1 MGGHHGPSWDNVARS
16 GICLFDQPTGLSR
29 LASTLLGLLCLK
41 SLPRL
46 PFTLL
51 PAEGAVQHIPLLPN
65 SCLCA
70 GSLNRHQNEKFSR
83 LSVHGG
89 TKDKGMNRIHPLL
102 PGEAPGPLRLCFSI
116 FFPLGHAGKNNLGPG
131 GK

>member
-1 MGGHHGPSWDNVARS
+1 MVPHGTILP
-16 GICLFDQPTGLSR
+16 GLGFVWSAHWTVR

-70 GSLNRHQNEKFSR
+70 GSLNRHQDEQFSR

-89 TKDKGMNRIHPLL
+89 TKDKG
-102 PGEAPGPLRLCFSI
+102 
-116 FFPLGHAGKNNLGPG
+116 
-131 GK
+131 

>member
-1 MGGHHGPSWDNVARS
+1 MVPHGTILP
-16 GICLFDQPTGLSR
+16 GLGFVWSAHWTVR

-70 GSLNRHQNEKFSR
+70 GSLNRHQDEKFPGSQFM
-83 LSVHGG
+83 GEPN
-89 TKDKGMNRIHPLL
+89 TKG
-102 PGEAPGPLRLCFSI
+102 
-116 FFPLGHAGKNNLGPG
+116 
-131 GK
+131 